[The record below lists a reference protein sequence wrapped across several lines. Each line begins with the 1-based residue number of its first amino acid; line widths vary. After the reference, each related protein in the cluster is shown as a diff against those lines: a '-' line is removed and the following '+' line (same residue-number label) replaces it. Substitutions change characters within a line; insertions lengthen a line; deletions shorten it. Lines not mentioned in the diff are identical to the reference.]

1 VGGRV
6 LPRAAACGR
15 ARPPLTVHSLPMY
28 FTAVRLLATDSLVL
42 HSFDYRETSRIVK
55 LATREAGIVSVIA
68 RGAKGPKS
76 KFGSALDLF
85 TSGVAHFTMHPSRE
99 LHTLTGFDANRTRP
113 ELAGSMA
120 RFNAAS
126 AISELCLRFAK
137 EEDDGGVHDA
147 VVAALEAIGTSL
159 PNEVPAAALAGAWRV
174 IAELGFAPSLDECV
188 SCHARIAPGEAAVFN
203 HRAGGVLCERC
214 AARSRGGRS
223 LPPEARLILAA
234 WLSGAEVPLPDAGTA
249 RAHQRL
255 LREFL
260 EEHLGD
266 GRALRAFITWEEQV
280 QGTVHVPMP
289 VPVP

>member
-1 VGGRV
+1 MQR
-6 LPRAAACGR
+6 
-15 ARPPLTVHSLPMY
+15 PLTGHSRLWY
-28 FTAVRLLATDSLVL
+28 FTWVRLLATDSLVL

-55 LATREAGIVSVIA
+55 LATREAGIVAVIA

-120 RFNAAS
+120 RFTAAS

-137 EEDDGGVHDA
+137 EEDDGSVHDA
-147 VVAALEAIGTSL
+147 VVAVLDAIGHSS
-159 PNEVPAAALAGAWRV
+159 PSEVPAAALAGAWRV
-174 IAELGFAPSLDECV
+174 IAELGFAPSLDACA
-188 SCHARIAPGEAAVFN
+188 SCHATILPGEATVFN
-203 HRAGGVLCERC
+203 HRAGGVICERC
-214 AARSRGGRS
+214 AARSRDGRS
-223 LPPEARLILAA
+223 LPPEARAVLGA
-234 WLSGAEVPLPDAGTA
+234 WLSGVEVPLPDAGTA

-266 GRALRAFITWEEQV
+266 GRALRAFIMWEEQV
-280 QGTVHVPMP
+280 LGPAP

>member
-1 VGGRV
+1 
-6 LPRAAACGR
+6 
-15 ARPPLTVHSLPMY
+15 MY
-28 FTAVRLLATDSLVL
+28 FVSVRLLATDSLVL

-85 TSGVAHFTMHPSRE
+85 TGGIAHFTMHPSRD
-99 LHTLTGFDANRTRP
+99 LHTLTGFDSNRTRP

-120 RFNAAS
+120 RFTAAS

-137 EEDDGGVHDA
+137 EEDDGGVYDA
-147 VVAALEAIGTSL
+147 ITAALDAIGRSS
-159 PNEVPAAALAGAWRV
+159 PSEVPAAALAGAWRV
-174 IAELGFAPSLDECV
+174 IAELGFAPSLEECT
-188 SCHARIAPGEAAVFN
+188 SCHAVIAAGDASVFN

-214 AARSRGGRS
+214 AARSSGGRS
-223 LPPEARLILAA
+223 LPSEPRAVLGA
-234 WLSGAEVPLPDAGTA
+234 WLAGAAVPLSDANAA

-266 GRALRAFITWEEQV
+266 GRPLRAFVTWEEQV
-280 QGTVHVPMP
+280 LRP
-289 VPVP
+289 